1 MNNGNMVK
9 NYILAV
15 LSGILLALSFPHPS
29 IGFLAWIGLAPLFLA
44 LKNANLKHAPLLG
57 LVFGFTF
64 FSVVLYWIQV
74 FGYIAW
80 ISLSIFLSIW
90 PVLFA
95 IGFLLVI
102 RNYGITAQLILI
114 PSLWALSEYARSLG
128 SFGFAWANIGSTVD
142 NIHLLK
148 FASYAGELG
157 LGFVII
163 MVNMILFRLFTGKG
177 LRQRTT
183 LIAKSTFVL
192 TAFVLLWP
200 LLSWVVYSPPADN
213 NPEAINLAVIQPN
226 IAQELKASTTNGEK
240 IKARYLKMTKQALGL
255 RPNLIVWPESVF
267 VSYIEHE
274 KPFLTDIHKLLLPS
288 RTALILGSHDEVN
301 GNIYNGAFYI
311 DYPRKSQVYHK
322 IHLVPF
328 GEYVPVRRLV
338 ERVNNMAALVTNL
351 KPGSDHKVFDVDI
364 HTRQGDLEGGKLSV
378 LICFESSDS
387 ALVRKMVNKG
397 ARMLVVITND
407 GWFGKT
413 AALEQHFK
421 ITRMRALE
429 YGIPVIQAANTG
441 VSGFIDKN
449 GKIGLRTGIDESAIL
464 GASVEFASG
473 ISFFAKYG
481 HLIPLFYLLNIIIA
495 ITFRALSARQ
505 VYGSSYRAKAA

>member
-1 MNNGNMVK
+1 MK

-15 LSGILLALSFPHPS
+15 LSGILLALSFPHLS
-29 IGFLAWIGLAPLFLA
+29 ISYFVWVGLVPLFLV
-44 LKNANLKHAPLLG
+44 LRNVNLKHVPLLG

-80 ISLSIFLSIW
+80 ISLSVFLSVW

-95 IGFLLVI
+95 VGFWLVI
-102 RNYGITAQLILI
+102 RNYGITAQLILV

-128 SFGFAWANIGSTVD
+128 PFGFAWANIGSTVD
-142 NIHLLK
+142 NIYLLK
-148 FASYAGELG
+148 FAWYTGELG
-157 LGFVII
+157 LGFVIV
-163 MVNMILFRLFTGKG
+163 MVNVILFQLFTGKG
-177 LRQRTT
+177 LRQRAI
-183 LIAKSTFVL
+183 LIAKSTLVL
-192 TAFVLLWP
+192 VAFVLLWP
-200 LLSWVVYSPPADN
+200 LLSWVGYSPPADN
-213 NPEAINLAVIQPN
+213 NPETINMAVIQPN
-226 IAQELKASTTNGEK
+226 IAQRLKASTANSEE
-240 IKARYLKMTKQALGL
+240 IKTRYLKMTKLALGL

-288 RTALILGSHDEVN
+288 RTALILGSHDEVD
-301 GNIYNGAFYI
+301 GDVYNSASYI
-311 DYPRKSQVYHK
+311 DYPRKRRVYHK

-328 GEYVPVRRLV
+328 GEYVPARRLV
-338 ERVNNMAALVTNL
+338 ERVNSMAALVTNL
-351 KPGSDHKVFDVDI
+351 KPGSDHKVFDIDK
-364 HTRQGDLEGGKLSV
+364 HTRRGDVKAGKLSV

-413 AALEQHFK
+413 AALEQHFR
-421 ITRMRALE
+421 ITRMRAVE
-429 YGIPVIQAANTG
+429 YGIPVVQVANTG

-464 GASVEFASG
+464 GASAEFASG
-473 ISFFAKYG
+473 ISFFTKYG

-495 ITFRALSARQ
+495 ITFRAVNVKRT
-505 VYGSSYRAKAA
+505 YDSSDHAKAE